1 MELIKFLNK
10 DVKEIGLEILAG
22 IYGFGAIIRR
32 ELYES
37 DILPKKRLPKPVIS
51 VGNLNTGGTGKTPIV
66 IYLSKKL
73 QSLGFN
79 VVVLSRGYKRKSRG
93 TLIVSDGNN
102 IFHSWEKVG
111 DEPYLIAL
119 NKIPIVVSNSRYKA
133 GLKALE
139 KLKVDIFI
147 LDDGFQHFQLERDID
162 IVVVDGTRPFWEDNL
177 LPLGTLREPEDIA
190 ANHADVFI
198 LNKIASLSLVE
209 KERLKLHLEKYLK
222 PVFLTKEKFEKLTN
236 LEKEFPLDILKNKK
250 IGVFSG
256 LGNNEQFFQLLER
269 LSHKYNFCI
278 KGFKSLPDHYD
289 YKNFKLPNINID
301 YWITTEKDLIKI
313 PHNKRILAL
322 KYEIELDDEF
332 IRLILDKA
340 NLH

>member
-22 IYGFGAIIRR
+22 IYGFGAVLRR

-37 DILPKKRLPKPVIS
+37 GVLPKKRLPKPVIS
-51 VGNLNTGGTGKTPIV
+51 VGNLSTGGTGKTPIV
-66 IYLSKKL
+66 IFLSKKL

-93 TLIVSDGNN
+93 TLIVSDGKN
-102 IFHSWEKVG
+102 IFYDWEKVG

-119 NKIPIVVSNSRYKA
+119 NKIPVVVSNSRYKA

-139 KLKVDIFI
+139 KLKVDVFI

-162 IVVVDGTRPFWEDNL
+162 IVTVDGTRPFWEDNL
-177 LPLGTLREPEDIA
+177 IPLGSLREPEDIA
-190 ANHADVFI
+190 ANHADVFV
-198 LNKIASLSLVE
+198 LNKTTALSMVE
-209 KERLKLHLEKYLK
+209 KERLKLHLKKYLK
-222 PVFLTKEKFEKLTN
+222 PVFLTKERYEKFTD
-236 LEKEFPLDILKNKK
+236 LEKEFPLNILENKK
-250 IGVFSG
+250 VGIFAG

-269 LSHKYNFCI
+269 MSHKHNFCI
-278 KGFKSLPDHYD
+278 KGLKSLPDHYD
-289 YKNFKLPNINID
+289 YKNFILPDIKID

-313 PHNKRILAL
+313 PFKKNILAL
-322 KYEIELDDEF
+322 KYEVELDEEF
-332 IRLILDKA
+332 IKLILDKV